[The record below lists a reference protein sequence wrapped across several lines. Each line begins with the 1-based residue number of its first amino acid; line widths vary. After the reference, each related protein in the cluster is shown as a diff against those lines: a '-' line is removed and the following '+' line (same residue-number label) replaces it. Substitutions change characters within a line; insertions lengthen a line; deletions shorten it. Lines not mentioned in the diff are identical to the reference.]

1 MIFGKHK
8 PYKTSY
14 GIIGLGRFGS
24 ALTAE
29 LAMADADILVLDRDE
44 DKVREAREL
53 TENALVVGNLDKKT
67 LMDTGI
73 QNCDVVVVCI
83 GSQMEVS
90 ILTTLNLVSLGVP
103 TVIAKANSP
112 EHGEILEK
120 LGAKVVYPER
130 DMAVRLANRLENS
143 RVLDS
148 IQLSE
153 EINISKM
160 VVPDRLA
167 GKSIVEANLRS
178 RFGLNIIAIES
189 GQTVTDNIR
198 PDYVFQKNDTIIL
211 CGSRDGLF
219 RLNEWNEENH
229 R

>member
-1 MIFGKHK
+1 
-8 PYKTSY
+8 
-14 GIIGLGRFGS
+14 
-24 ALTAE
+24 
-29 LAMADADILVLDRDE
+29 
-44 DKVREAREL
+44 
-53 TENALVVGNLDKKT
+53 
-67 LMDTGI
+67 MDTGI

-130 DMAVRLANRLENS
+130 DMAIRLANRLDNS

-153 EINISKM
+153 EINISKL
-160 VVPDRLA
+160 VIPDRLA
-167 GKSIVEANLRS
+167 GVSILEANLRS

-211 CGSRDGLF
+211 CGSRNGLF